1 MTQINDSMKEGIAN
15 IGWTIEPFGHTA
27 VMLRF
32 TAPSTNELYS
42 FVAENPEI
50 ENICRKAET
59 FNPTDYALA
68 WEEARENGSV
78 APDHDAVIRGA
89 SEIKTALM
97 QLADVVSRKA

>member
-1 MTQINDSMKEGIAN
+1 MAQINDSMKEGIAG
-15 IGWTIEPFGHTA
+15 IGWTVEPFGNTA

-42 FVAENPEI
+42 FVAENPEV
-50 ENICRKAET
+50 ENICRKAEK
-59 FNPTDYALA
+59 FNPDDYVLA
-68 WEEARENGSV
+68 WEEARENGSA